1 MPIKKWHYGKLVIL
15 WGWTILLIGLL
26 LKILE
31 KVQAGE
37 RTLSQLTVILLMGG
51 LLITM
56 SVVTWKW
63 LTGNERN

>member
-15 WGWTILLIGLL
+15 WGWTILLIGLF
-26 LKILE
+26 LKYLE
-31 KVQAGE
+31 ELQAHN
-37 RTLSQLTVILLMGG
+37 RTLWQFTLIILMGG

-63 LTGNERN
+63 LTGNERD